1 MGCAWLWEW
10 RLHFL
15 FLHVKIGLEVESL
28 DIHTPSLEEQNPQL
42 YEDYLKD
49 LNAFKASDHHVLFV
63 SFSNVAN
70 PVKQG
75 ERLTALPDSV
85 DYISLNN
92 PSK

>member
-1 MGCAWLWEW
+1 ML
-10 RLHFL
+10 
-15 FLHVKIGLEVESL
+15 
-28 DIHTPSLEEQNPQL
+28 
-42 YEDYLKD
+42 LKP
-49 LNAFKASDHHVLFV
+49 SDHHVLFV

-92 PSK
+92 PSEIGAGLLEEMNEVRRKGTKNWI